1 MLEFRSLLLLL
12 TRQPNVAPSG
22 FQECDRSRRSLQAM
36 VIPLAKAATKSWR
49 ILEIP
54 NVFFSNDRSPCT
66 RLRTALSK
74 LAAGWLQRR
83 FDALPQAGTRRLKM
97 QHLVAGSI
105 IIVLCAPAILC
116 AEQANMI
123 RVGVLKFGTVNWELD
138 TIRQHGL
145 DGKAGIN
152 LEVVPLASKSSTQV
166 AIQGGAVDVIV
177 TDWLWVSR
185 QRAAGRDYTFVPY
198 STAAGSL
205 MVDPDAGI
213 KTLTD
218 LRGKRV
224 GVAGGPLD
232 KSWLLL
238 RAYAKQEL
246 DFDIASLSKPAYAA
260 PPLLNELALRK
271 DLPAVLNF
279 WHYSARLKA
288 AGMQPL
294 INVKELFPALGVD
307 RPVPLI
313 GWVFREDW
321 ANKHRHVIDGFLQ
334 ASLASKEILLSSDEE
349 WERLR
354 PLMKVKTDQAL
365 ISLRDAHRAGI
376 QRCFGTE
383 ELEAAKNMFAVLAE
397 TGGEAL
403 VGKQQSLSEGTFWR
417 SMPFNPCP
425 K

>member
-1 MLEFRSLLLLL
+1 MSQFRSLLLL
-12 TRQPNVAPSG
+12 
-22 FQECDRSRRSLQAM
+22 
-36 VIPLAKAATKSWR
+36 
-49 ILEIP
+49 
-54 NVFFSNDRSPCT
+54 
-66 RLRTALSK
+66 
-74 LAAGWLQRR
+74 
-83 FDALPQAGTRRLKM
+83 
-97 QHLVAGSI
+97 
-105 IIVLCAPAILC
+105 IIVLYTPAALC
-116 AEQANMI
+116 AKQANTI

-145 DGKAGIN
+145 DDKAGIN
-152 LEVVPLASKSSTQV
+152 LEVVPLASKSSTHV
-166 AIQGGAVDVIV
+166 AIQGGAADVIV

-205 MVDPDAGI
+205 MVDPESGI
-213 KTLTD
+213 KTLAD

-238 RAYAKQEL
+238 RAYAKQKF
-246 DFDIASLSKPAYAA
+246 DIDIASLSKPAFAA
-260 PPLLNELALRK
+260 PPLLNQLALRK
-271 DLPAVLNF
+271 ELPAVLNF

-294 INVKELFPALGVD
+294 ISVKELFPALGVD

-313 GWVFREDW
+313 GWVFREEW
-321 ANKHRHVIDGFLQ
+321 ANKHRDVIDGFLQ
-334 ASLASKEILLSSDEE
+334 ASLASKDILLSSDEE
-349 WERLR
+349 WQRLK
-354 PLMKVKTDQAL
+354 PLMKVKTAQELTA
-365 ISLRDAHRAGI
+365 LRDAHRAGI
-376 QRCFGTE
+376 QRCFGPE
-383 ELEAAKNMFAVLAE
+383 ELEAARKMFTVLAQ

-417 SMPFNPCP
+417 AMPLKTCP